1 MTVFS
6 ILGSPPVRPA
16 AISNASEDSR
26 QAERNLAPFTEFPSR
41 AKSSGAI
48 RLLPGCRYKSS
59 QKGTNAVKK
68 EEGY

>member
-26 QAERNLAPFTEFPSR
+26 QAERNLAPFTEFSEPR
-41 AKSSGAI
+41 
-48 RLLPGCRYKSS
+48 
-59 QKGTNAVKK
+59 
-68 EEGY
+68 